1 MKKLSLLLA
10 LVAVTLPAQKVHEE
24 FDASID
30 FSQYKTYA
38 IRNGRIRSKHPA
50 LDNSLVQKKI
60 ENALRTQLSAKGLQE
75 TSERPDLVVT
85 YVLGAI
91 DRREVD
97 LVPAGWRGLRT
108 RRVAHR
114 YTQGTMVIDLRDAR
128 KRELIW
134 RATCTDTGNNPAK
147 IEEHIDKDVKKA
159 FEKYPPKKK

>member
-10 LVAVTLPAQKVHEE
+10 LAAVTLPAQKVHEE

-30 FSQYKTYA
+30 FSKYKTYA

-75 TSERPDLVVT
+75 VSDQPDLVVT

-108 RRVAHR
+108 RRVARR
-114 YTQGTMVIDLRDAR
+114 YTQGAMVIDLRDAQ

-134 RATCTDTGNNPAK
+134 RATCTDTGNNPSK

-159 FEKYPPKKK
+159 FEKYPPKKR

>member
-1 MKKLSLLLA
+1 MKKLPLLLA
-10 LVAVTLPAQKVHEE
+10 LAAVTLPAQKIHEE

-30 FSQYKTYA
+30 FSKYKTYA

-50 LDNSLVQKKI
+50 LDNSLVQKRI

-75 TSERPDLVVT
+75 TPERPDLVVT

-91 DRREVD
+91 DKRDVD

-114 YTQGTMVIDLRDAR
+114 YTQGTLVIDLRDAP
-128 KRELIW
+128 KRELVW
-134 RATCTDTGNNPAK
+134 RATCTDSGNNPSK

-159 FEKYPPKKK
+159 FEKYPPKRK